1 MYLSITFLEFG
12 EQELAVAFQPYGK
25 VVNAKVFVDK
35 ATGGFRSIWVKGM
48 SVNDKWTLDSLKAQ

>member
-1 MYLSITFLEFG
+1 MCFFFFGVQDLQVQMYLSITFLEFG

-35 ATGGFRSIWVKGM
+35 ATGVSKCFGK
-48 SVNDKWTLDSLKAQ
+48 